1 VNTPRDDLHASSW
14 LASAGRPDEPGR
26 PLNEPIVSAS
36 TYALG
41 GGPAYARDEGTA
53 TWAALEDVMGGLERG
68 EAVAFASGMAAVAA
82 VFELLPPGADV
93 VVPDDCYQGV
103 ARLVVSGVTHGRWNA
118 TWLAVDD
125 TAAWCAAAATA
136 DLIWLESPS
145 NPLLVVA
152 DLASI
157 GAARRPAGSI
167 LAVDNTFATP
177 LNQRPLE
184 RGADVSV
191 TSVTKFVGGHS
202 DLLGGIAVA
211 GDGRIATR
219 LRETRTVQGATP
231 GALEAFLAT
240 RGART
245 LALRVERSQSTAA
258 TLAERLHDHP
268 RVESVRYPGL
278 PDHPTHAVAAAQLEG
293 FGAMVSFDVAGGG
306 AAADAACRSVR
317 LVRHATSLG
326 GVEST
331 MERRSV
337 IPGQEH
343 LPPGL
348 IRLSVGIEHVEDLW
362 RDLDRALRT

>member
-1 VNTPRDDLHASSW
+1 VPAPHEIDVSSW
-14 LASAGRPDEPGR
+14 LASAGRPLDPGR
-26 PLNEPIVSAS
+26 PLNEPIVAAS
-36 TYALG
+36 TYARG
-41 GGPAYARDEGTA
+41 DDVAYSRDDGTP
-53 TWAALEDVMGGLERG
+53 TWAALETLMGGLERG

-82 VFELLPPGADV
+82 VFELLGPDAHV

-103 ARLVVSGVTHGRWNA
+103 ARLVRSGEAQGRWTA
-118 TWLAVDD
+118 TWLPVDH
-125 TAAWCAAAATA
+125 TAAWRAAMVDA
-136 DLIWLESPS
+136 DLAWVESPS

-152 DLASI
+152 DLEALCS
-157 GAARRPAGSI
+157 APRRPGSV

-202 DLLGGIAVA
+202 DLLGGVAVA
-211 GDGRIATR
+211 RDGDVASR
-219 LRETRTVQGATP
+219 LRETRTVHGATP

-245 LALRVERSQSTAA
+245 LALRLERSQTTALELA
-258 TLAERLHDHP
+258 RRLAEHP
-268 RVESVRYPGL
+268 AVERVRYPGL
-278 PDHPTHAVAAAQLEG
+278 PGHPTHAIAAAQLDG
-293 FGAMVSFDVAGGG
+293 FGSMVTFDVAGGG
-306 AAADAACRSVR
+306 DAADAACATVR

-326 GVEST
+326 GVESSL
-331 MERRSV
+331 ERRSV

-343 LPPGL
+343 LPAGL

-362 RDLDRALRT
+362 QDLDRALRAT